1 MYWQNNKSFIGF
13 VGPIVLLLGLLLLVG
28 NTFAENN
35 NRNIDDLWE
44 QLSLE
49 QREQLVNKILQ
60 NVSQL

>member
-13 VGPIVLLLGLLLLVG
+13 VGPIVLLVG
-28 NTFAENN
+28 DTFAENN

-60 NVSQL
+60 NVSKHFKKNSL